1 RAGAM
6 AQPLRPGAVRL
17 LGQGALLLPDPRPGG
32 GEPVRELPLCAVE
45 HGPCRGRHPREP
57 PARAVGGH
65 QPLPLR
71 AAGVRDWRLLC
82 RAVGRLLRA
91 LHHLRRPGR
100 VRLRLHRDDAHHDHR
115 RRQGHHRRP
124 GARRRDHCGAAR
136 GAALRQGGAPQHFRH
151 PAHPVRAVLP
161 QRPRTNPRDDPAQ
174 VELLNVSHLSKSF
187 GGLHAVRDFSLSVRQ
202 GEIVSLIG
210 PNGAGKTTI
219 FNLLTGYLKPTAD
232 SIRFGEQE
240 VTGLRPFEIARKG
253 MVRSFQI
260 TNVFPEL
267 TVFENVVAAHYLKA
281 RASFWATLFPGP
293 KVRARER
300 EVEASAQRLL
310 EFLQLAPR
318 REIAA
323 VNLAHGELRL
333 LEIAIALASE
343 PTLLLLDEPA

>member
-1 RAGAM
+1 M
-6 AQPLRPGAVRL
+6 
-17 LGQGALLLPDPRPGG
+17 
-32 GEPVRELPLCAVE
+32 
-45 HGPCRGRHPREP
+45 
-57 PARAVGGH
+57 
-65 QPLPLR
+65 
-71 AAGVRDWRLLC
+71 
-82 RAVGRLLRA
+82 
-91 LHHLRRPGR
+91 
-100 VRLRLHRDDAHHDHR
+100 
-115 RRQGHHRRP
+115 
-124 GARRRDHCGAAR
+124 
-136 GAALRQGGAPQHFRH
+136 
-151 PAHPVRAVLP
+151 
-161 QRPRTNPRDDPAQ
+161 
-174 VELLNVSHLSKSF
+174 ELLNVAHLSKSF
-187 GGLHAVRDFSLSVRQ
+187 GGLHAVRDFSLSVRK

-219 FNLLTGYLKPTAD
+219 FNLLTGYLKPTAG
-232 SIRFGEQE
+232 SVRFAEQE

-333 LEIAIALASE
+333 LEIAIALAAE
-343 PTLLLLDEPA
+343 PTLLLLDEPAAGLNSEESARLVHLIRKLARERNVTVLIVEHKMHVVMEVSDKVAVINFGEKIAEGSPQAVQNDARVIEAYLGTDAVASGGI